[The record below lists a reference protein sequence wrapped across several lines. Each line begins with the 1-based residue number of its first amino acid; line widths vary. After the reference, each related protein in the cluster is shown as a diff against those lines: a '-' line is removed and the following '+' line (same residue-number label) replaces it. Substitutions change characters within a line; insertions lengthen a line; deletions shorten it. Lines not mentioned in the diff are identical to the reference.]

1 MEILRTE
8 DLKKKYG
15 EGENEVWALKGITI
29 SAEKGEFIS
38 IVGPSGSGKSTLLHL
53 IGGLDSI
60 SSGKIYIEEKDIS
73 ELSEEELSKFRRQKV
88 GFIFQFYNLIPV
100 LTVEENILL
109 PILLDEKE
117 PDMEYIDGV
126 LKFLNIK
133 DKKNK
138 LPNQLSGGEQQRVAI
153 ARAVAN
159 KPAIILAD
167 EPTGNLDTK
176 TGSEVMELL
185 RDLNKEYDQ
194 TILMVTH
201 DLKLAKQADR
211 TITLVD
217 GKIEKEEHNANR
229 GHIC

>member
-53 IGGLDSI
+53 IGGLDNI

-133 DKKNK
+133 NKKNK

-176 TGSEVMELL
+176 TGSEVMKLL

-194 TILMVTH
+194 TMLMVTH

-211 TITLVD
+211 TVTLID

>member
-29 SAEKGEFIS
+29 SSEKGEFIS

-117 PDMEYIDGV
+117 PDRGYIDDV

-138 LPNQLSGGEQQRVAI
+138 LPSQLSGGEQQRVAI
-153 ARAVAN
+153 ARAVVN

-194 TILMVTH
+194 TMLMVTH

-217 GKIEKEEHNANR
+217 GKTEKEEHNANVVK
-229 GHIC
+229 

>member
-73 ELSEEELSKFRRQKV
+73 ELSEEELAKFRRQKV

-133 DKKNK
+133 DKTNK

-153 ARAVAN
+153 ARALAN

-194 TILMVTH
+194 TMLMVTH

-217 GKIEKEEHNANR
+217 GKTEKEEHNANR

>member
-29 SAEKGEFIS
+29 SSEKGEFIS

-117 PDMEYIDGV
+117 PDRGYIDDV

-138 LPNQLSGGEQQRVAI
+138 LPSQLSGGEQQRVAI
-153 ARAVAN
+153 ARAVVN

-217 GKIEKEEHNANR
+217 GKIEKEEHNANVVK
-229 GHIC
+229 

>member
-29 SAEKGEFIS
+29 SAERGEFIS

-60 SSGKIYIEEKDIS
+60 SSGKIYIEGKDIS

-117 PDMEYIDGV
+117 PDRGYIDDV

-138 LPNQLSGGEQQRVAI
+138 LPSQLSGGEQQRVAI
-153 ARAVAN
+153 ARAVVN

-217 GKIEKEEHNANR
+217 GKIEKEEHNANVVK
-229 GHIC
+229 

>member
-117 PDMEYIDGV
+117 PDMEYIDDV

-194 TILMVTH
+194 TMLMVTH

-217 GKIEKEEHNANR
+217 GKTEKEEHNANVVK
-229 GHIC
+229 